1 MDKLKQW
8 IALTALG
15 SLAILAAGWFLLVSP
30 KHGEASDLKAQ
41 AATQF
46 TANTSLSGQIAM
58 LKAQAK
64 DLPKQQARLAAVAAK
79 IPDNPNLPALVRS
92 LTQAADETGVVLVSL
107 SPSTPAAVTPAAPAL
122 PVSAADARGGA
133 TPGAT
138 GAKAVGASSGG
149 AGTLMAINVNA
160 NVVGSYF
167 QVEQFLDRVESLN
180 RAMKVTGL
188 TVAPGVSPL
197 SPQVAVGAPSLD
209 TGKSL
214 SATITGVVYM
224 ASGRSVAATTVAGK

>member
-8 IALTALG
+8 VALTALG
-15 SLAILAAGWFLLVSP
+15 SLAILAAGWFLLISP

-41 AATQF
+41 AATQI
-46 TANTSLSGQIAM
+46 TANSSLAGQILM

-92 LTQAADETGVVLVSL
+92 LTQAADDTGVVLVSL
-107 SPSTPAAVTPAAPAL
+107 SPSAPTAVAPPVAAA
-122 PVSAADARGGA
+122 PVSAAAA
-133 TPGAT
+133 PGAGVT
-138 GAKAVGASSGG
+138 AAKPAAASAAS
-149 AGTLMAINVNA
+149 AGTLMAITVNA

-167 QVEQFLDRVESLN
+167 QVEQFLDRVESLS
-180 RAMKVTGL
+180 RAMKVTTL
-188 TVAPGVSPL
+188 TVAPGANPL
-197 SPQVAVGAPSLD
+197 TAAATTGAASLD

-214 SATITGVVYM
+214 SATINGVVYM
-224 ASGRSVAATTVAGK
+224 ATGRSVATTVAGK